1 MALDKF
7 FPCGTFT
14 SVENTIAITIETSK
28 DDTSIDS
35 GETGKS
41 VSEILKNKMGSIR
54 VDIYLNSS

>member
-1 MALDKF
+1 MALDEF

-14 SVENTIAITIETSK
+14 SVEETIAITIETSK

-41 VSEILKNKMGSIR
+41 VSEIWKNKIGSI
-54 VDIYLNSS
+54 